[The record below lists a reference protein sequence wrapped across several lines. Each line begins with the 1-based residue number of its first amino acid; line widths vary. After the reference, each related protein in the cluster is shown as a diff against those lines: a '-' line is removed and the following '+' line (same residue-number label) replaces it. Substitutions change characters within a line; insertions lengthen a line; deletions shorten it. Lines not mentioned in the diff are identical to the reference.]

1 MKRVWTWPS
10 KDMPL
15 RRRDYQNGH
24 FFRNDR
30 YPGPKWPLSLWLK
43 WPLYDD
49 FSTKGPMR
57 YWWYQNSRV
66 LKTKPKWPLSIIN
79 HRSFWVE
86 NKILCWRRLFSFR
99 VYVVSRRHRAGRIL
113 KAHVIISSGLRKIR
127 NFSLVSAMKSSLMCY
142 VPLDK
147 SFKPF
152 KNYSKSFQ
160 KAITLKNSAH
170 T

>member
-1 MKRVWTWPS
+1 
-10 KDMPL
+10 MPL

-30 YPGPKWPLSLWLK
+30 YPGPKWPLSFWAK
-43 WPLYDD
+43 WPFYDRFFRRRGRCGTGD
-49 FSTKGPMR
+49 TKIAVFWKPNQNDR
-57 YWWYQNSRV
+57 YSS
-66 LKTKPKWPLSIIN
+66 LITGHFESK
-79 HRSFWVE
+79 

-99 VYVVSRRHRAGRIL
+99 VYVVSRRHRTGRIL
-113 KAHVIISSGLRKIR
+113 KAHVIISSGLRKNR

-142 VPLDK
+142 VPLYK

>member
-1 MKRVWTWPS
+1 MAVTFP
-10 KDMPL
+10 
-15 RRRDYQNGH
+15 N
-24 FFRNDR
+24 NR
-30 YPGPKWPLSLWLK
+30 YPWPKWPLGLW
-43 WPLYDD
+43 PI
-49 FSTKGPMR
+49 FSTYGRFFRRKGRCGTGDTKIAVFWKPNQNGR
-57 YWWYQNSRV
+57 YSS
-66 LKTKPKWPLSIIN
+66 LITGHFESK
-79 HRSFWVE
+79 

-99 VYVVSRRHRAGRIL
+99 VYVVSRRHSAGRIL

-127 NFSLVSAMKSSLMCY
+127 NFSLVSVIKSSLMCY

-160 KAITLKNSAH
+160 KAITFRNSAH